1 MEENMPL
8 LTVEAVRENPWNVVT
23 HVLPAH
29 PGPLLL
35 AVAQLAADYCGGS
48 EYLLMQ
54 AARDGSYIPPEWRSI
69 GSQPDLRGAS
79 EGRAEEADHKL
90 NEIYNICA
98 RDYGV
103 IVIR

>member
-1 MEENMPL
+1 MTL

-23 HVLPAH
+23 YALPAH

-35 AVAQLAADYCGGS
+35 AVAQLAADYCRQS
-48 EYLLMQ
+48 ECMLMQ
-54 AARDGSYIPPEWRSI
+54 AARDGKYTPPGGPSI
-69 GSQPDLRGAS
+69 HSQPSPRGAN
-79 EGRAEEADHKL
+79 EARAEEADQKL
-90 NEIYNICA
+90 NQIYDICE